1 LPITPFHYPIAYL
14 IYRISRRKLNLPALI
29 VGVML
34 PDLEIP
40 VILLISGPQAPE
52 RMVLHSL
59 IGGLSIG
66 TVIGIA
72 ITVLLYPIFTSAIF
86 PINKDRVKEKC
97 RLSLS
102 LVVSCF
108 IGVLSHVLLDVAN
121 HTYNPIF
128 WPFISLYQTPSP
140 IVPVLGGQEM
150 ASILIHGLMLCLF
163 IVLCFKLRGNFW
175 NRLLVE

>member
-1 LPITPFHYPIAYL
+1 M
-14 IYRISRRKLNLPALI
+14 KLNLPALI

-40 VILLISGPQAPE
+40 FILLISGPQAPE
-52 RMVLHSL
+52 RMILHSL

-66 TVIGIA
+66 TLVGIA
-72 ITVLLYPIFTSAIF
+72 ITVWAYPIITSAIF
-86 PINKDRVKEKC
+86 PINKDKVKKKC
-97 RLSLS
+97 HLSSS
-102 LVVSCF
+102 LVISCF
-108 IGVLSHVLLDVAN
+108 VGVLSHVLLDVAN

-140 IVPVLGGQEM
+140 IVPALGGQEM
-150 ASILIHGLMLCLF
+150 ASILIHGLMLGLF
-163 IVLCFKLRGNFW
+163 IVLYFKLRGNFW